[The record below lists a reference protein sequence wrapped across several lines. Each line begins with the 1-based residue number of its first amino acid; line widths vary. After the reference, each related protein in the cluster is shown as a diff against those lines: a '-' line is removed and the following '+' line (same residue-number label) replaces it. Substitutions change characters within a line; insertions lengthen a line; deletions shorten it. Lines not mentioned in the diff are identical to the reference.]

1 MKKNRHQMVL
11 SLINNYA
18 VETQEDLALL
28 LKENG
33 YNVTQATVSRDI
45 KELRLIKIATDS
57 GIYKYSAPQDNRIGE
72 VDEKQ
77 RIILMQ
83 SVKSVDYAQNIVVIS
98 TLTGMAQAAASVL
111 DCMALKEI
119 VGSIAG
125 DDTIMCVTK
134 TTEIA
139 KTLSEKIKLLLK

>member
-1 MKKNRHQMVL
+1 MKQDRHSMILELIEKN
-11 SLINNYA
+11 S
-18 VETQEDLALL
+18 VETQEDLAKL
-28 LKENG
+28 LKESG

-45 KELRLIKIATDS
+45 KQLRLIKVLSDGGA
-57 GIYKYSAPQDNRIGE
+57 YKYAVAKTADNGT

-83 SVKSVDYAQNIVVIS
+83 SVKHVECAQNIVVVS

-111 DCMALKEI
+111 DCMKIKEI

-134 TTEIA
+134 TNDSA
-139 KTLSEKIKLLLK
+139 KAVCDKIKSLL

>member
-1 MKKNRHQMVL
+1 MKQDRHSMIL
-11 SLINNYA
+11 ELINNYS
-18 VETQEDLALL
+18 VETQEDLAAL
-28 LKENG
+28 LKDNG

-45 KELRLIKIATDS
+45 KQLRLVKVASDGS
-57 GIYKYSAPQDNRIGE
+57 VYKYASPKDNHISE

-83 SVKSVDYAQNIVVIS
+83 SVKHVESAQNIVVVS
-98 TLTGMAQAAASVL
+98 TLAGMAQAAASVL
-111 DCMALKEI
+111 DCMNIKEI

-134 TTEIA
+134 TSESA
-139 KTLSEKIKLLLK
+139 KTLTEKIKSLL